1 MKSAN
6 QSLGQPANPKCVLL
20 FVDESGRRKW
30 CSIQICG
37 NRHKVQNI
45 LKKINRSMYNGIKNR
60 FGD

>member
-1 MKSAN
+1 M
-6 QSLGQPANPKCVLL
+6 L